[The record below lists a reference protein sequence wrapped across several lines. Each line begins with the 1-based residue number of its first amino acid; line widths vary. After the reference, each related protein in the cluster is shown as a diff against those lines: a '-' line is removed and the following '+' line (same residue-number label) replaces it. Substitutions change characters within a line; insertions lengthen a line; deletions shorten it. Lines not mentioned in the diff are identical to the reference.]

1 MSAQLYIEEVND
13 LLAAEGGRLQIHES
27 REAGVHVAGLREE
40 IVTSA
45 ARVLALL
52 EQGEAARHVG
62 ETRMNKASSRS
73 HTIFRMVR
81 AARSAWHAASGLTAR
96 VRPLSSKA
104 GVEPIASGVR
114 MDRVTA
120 QICPLLA
127 RRGGDSTPC
136 PRDAHAV

>member
-1 MSAQLYIEEVND
+1 MHGCDPTLRCKPTLLAGAQLYNEEVND

-45 ARVLALL
+45 EQVLALL

-73 HTIFRMVR
+73 HTVFRMVR
-81 AARSAWHAASGLTAR
+81 AGAAPGAPR
-96 VRPLSSKA
+96 A
-104 GVEPIASGVR
+104 G
-114 MDRVTA
+114 
-120 QICPLLA
+120 
-127 RRGGDSTPC
+127 
-136 PRDAHAV
+136 